1 MKNIFILGLILFS
14 TNVFSEEKK
23 VEKKAEPKVEKKG
36 EKKMEKVLMETSEGN
51 ITIELN
57 SEKAPITVK
66 NFLKYVDEGF
76 YTDTIFHRV
85 IENFMIQGGGMTA
98 DLKEKSTNG
107 TIKNEATNG
116 LKNDEGTV
124 AMARR
129 GDPDSASAQF
139 FINVKKND
147 FLNHTAKNMQ
157 GWGYAVFGKVTEGMD
172 VVNKIKKVQTGH
184 KDGFDDVPAK
194 PVVIKKVK
202 RL

>member
-1 MKNIFILGLILFS
+1 MSNISVLSLVLVSLFS
-14 TNVFSEEKK
+14 ISVFSEEKK
-23 VEKKAEPKVEKKG
+23 LEKVSG
-36 EKKMEKVLMETSEGN
+36 GKKMEKVLLETSEGN

-66 NFLKYVDEGF
+66 NFLKYVDDGF
-76 YTDTIFHRV
+76 YNDTIFHRV
-85 IENFMIQGGGMTA
+85 IENFMVQGGGMTA
-98 DLKEKSTNG
+98 DMKEKSTSG

-147 FLNHTAKNMQ
+147 FLNHTGKNMQ
-157 GWGYAVFGKVTEGMD
+157 GWGYAVFGKVVEGMD
-172 VVNKIKKVQTGH
+172 VVNKIKKVPTGS
-184 KDGFDDVPAK
+184 KEGFDDVPTK

-202 RL
+202 KL